1 MKEIRNF
8 EIRAAG
14 EISGTKTLEGRAI
27 VFDQPTVIRDRQGQ
41 YTEVIRSGA
50 LANADLS
57 DVHLF
62 YGHDTTKV
70 PLARAPKTMQLSVS
84 PAGLDVRAQLPDTEE
99 ARSVYTAV
107 QRGDLSG
114 MSFAFKV
121 PAGGDEYD
129 AKTNTRTVKQI
140 SKVLEVSVV
149 PFPAYQTTSV
159 EARSAIDG
167 SQNAYKLTTE
177 ARVKINQILR
187 RNF

>member
-8 EIRAAG
+8 EIRAV
-14 EISGTKTLEGRAI
+14 EPTSGTKTLEGRAI
-27 VFDQPTVIRDRQGQ
+27 VFNEPTTINDPRGK
-41 YTEVIRSGA
+41 YTEIIRAGA
-50 LANADLS
+50 LASADLS

-70 PLARAPKTMQLSVS
+70 PLARVPKTMQLSVG
-84 PAGLDVRAQLPDTEE
+84 PAGLDVKAQLPDTEE

-114 MSFAFKV
+114 MSFAFAV
-121 PAGGDEYD
+121 PAGGDTFD
-129 AKTNTRTVKQI
+129 PKTNTREVNKI

-149 PFPAYQTTSV
+149 PYPAYPTTSV

-167 SQNAYKLTTE
+167 SLTAYRAKAE
-177 ARVKINQILR
+177 ARIKVNQILKR
-187 RNF
+187 SI